1 MARPRKSAKVIQ
13 MEGVNHMPPKE
24 LAARE
29 KAEKAAL
36 TGLPMRPSDEVKDD
50 PVALKKFREVK
61 RLLGKLEKD
70 DSLFSGQINRY
81 ALLYSE
87 ALKLRKRIADI
98 DETLDAGCN
107 AEDTK
112 AFSEARGY
120 LDAKLM
126 KKREMMGTIE
136 RANCMTVQS
145 SLNSAGKE
153 PKKESATDQLMEVL
167 GG

>member
-1 MARPRKSAKVIQ
+1 MLQSVRSFFRKHTLSGCLI
-13 MEGVNHMPPKE
+13 
-24 LAARE
+24 LAALLILSVVCAVGIGPVFIPFRTVWRVI
-29 KAEKAAL
+29 L
-36 TGLPMRPSDEVKDD
+36 NRQFGLGE
-50 PVALKKFREVK
+50 
-61 RLLGKLEKD
+61 
-70 DSLFSGQINRY
+70 
-81 ALLYSE
+81 
-87 ALKLRKRIADI
+87 IADI